1 MNDVNNFLYMQN
13 IYGEMSAT
21 TSANFFE
28 QLKEF
33 LPKYISPMKSY
44 IHAGIVFLVVFALV
58 SMIINY
64 ADFEF
69 DINNDGLESE
79 NEEKAKRYIG
89 YGVSF
94 LVAVVAADLGYTVS
108 WKLRNSVNKDHLTY
122 SRWFGS
128 IYK

>member
-1 MNDVNNFLYMQN
+1 
-13 IYGEMSAT
+13 MSAT

-28 QLKEF
+28 QLKDF

-44 IHAGIVFLVVFALV
+44 IHAGLVFIVIFAIV
-58 SMIINY
+58 STAISY

-69 DINNDGLESE
+69 DINNDGMESE
-79 NEEKAKRYIG
+79 TEEKAKRYIG

-94 LVAVVAADLGYTVS
+94 LVAIVAADLGYTLS
-108 WKLRNSVNKDHLTY
+108 WRLRNAPNRDHLTY
-122 SRWFGS
+122 ARWFGS